1 MELIDKLGIDWK
13 LLVAQ
18 IINFGILLFV
28 LYRFAYKPI
37 LKMLQKRSQT
47 IEDGL
52 ANAKKIENNLRD
64 SEQSKGEILN
74 AARQQ
79 GQSIITQAGE
89 QAERTRAERLQAASL
104 EVEEIISRAKQEI
117 TEAKLTMLKE
127 VKQEVADLVIKATE
141 KILQEKLDE
150 KAQKA
155 IVDRALAQIK
165 ENK

>member
-13 LLVAQ
+13 LLIAQ
-18 IINFGILLFV
+18 VINFGILLFV
-28 LYRFAYKPI
+28 LHRFAYKPI

-52 ANAKKIENNLRD
+52 ANAKKIEDNLRD
-64 SEQSKGEILN
+64 SELNKNELLN

-89 QAERTRAERLQAASL
+89 QAERTRAERLQAASK
-104 EVEEIISRAKQEI
+104 EVEDIISRAKQEI
-117 TEAKLTMLKE
+117 VEAKHVMLKE
-127 VKQEVADLVIKATE
+127 VKQEVADLVIQATE

-150 KAQKA
+150 KSQAALVENALTQINKA
-155 IVDRALAQIK
+155 K
-165 ENK
+165 